1 MCRWAGALES
11 QTLLASRSFTSS
23 SPIALNA
30 DGAAGATTDALAAN
44 GTAAQAGAASA
55 AAADFLPA
63 ASSAAEGLAS
73 AAGQAAAGSSE
84 VGSVV
89 GVAMAAVDGLHATT
103 GLPWWAT
110 ISAVGLLVRTAMLPV
125 SLQGMKASAA
135 LMPLLRQ
142 AREEVAASLLP
153 PPSAAAAAGSAEA
166 AAAEQ
171 RREKQQRWQ
180 RAQQQQQQAAAAAAA
195 AAMQEQ
201 HQPAQQQQQQR
212 QRVPTNAQILARFQ
226 ELRRAAGAPHP
237 IWVLASPLAQLPVF
251 MTAMA
256 AIRTMSLNS
265 WPGFSSG
272 GTAWF
277 TDLTL
282 PAMDLANMVAPL
294 GEGGEGRWN
303 ARGIQR
309 FLFIIRIIW
318 TCRRLRHWGTNN
330 LSCTACGEPWCAG
343 TAGVVLPLGITLSML
358 ANIDAAF
365 TGKQGGMGT
374 GEAQHQHQQLHC
386 STCSLGA
393 CTVPSCATT
402 PC

>member
-1 MCRWAGALES
+1 M
-11 QTLLASRSFTSS
+11 
-23 SPIALNA
+23 
-30 DGAAGATTDALAAN
+30 
-44 GTAAQAGAASA
+44 
-55 AAADFLPA
+55 
-63 ASSAAEGLAS
+63 
-73 AAGQAAAGSSE
+73 AGSSE
-84 VGSVV
+84 VGSVL

-110 ISAVGLLVRTAMLPV
+110 ISAVGVLARAAMLPV

-142 AREEVAASLLP
+142 ARDEVAASLLP
-153 PPSAAAAAGSAEA
+153 PPSAAAVAGSEGA

-195 AAMQEQ
+195 VAVQEQ
-201 HQPAQQQQQQR
+201 QPGQEQQQQPRHR
-212 QRVPTNAQILARFQ
+212 QRAPTNAEILARFQ

-277 TDLTL
+277 ADLTL
-282 PAMDLANMVAPL
+282 PAMDLTNMVAPL
-294 GEGGEGRWN
+294 GGWVGR
-303 ARGIQR
+303 
-309 FLFIIRIIW
+309 
-318 TCRRLRHWGTNN
+318 
-330 LSCTACGEPWCAG
+330 
-343 TAGVVLPLGITLSML
+343 V
-358 ANIDAAF
+358 
-365 TGKQGGMGT
+365 GGMAVT
-374 GEAQHQHQQLHC
+374 AAAYEW
-386 STCSLGA
+386 S
-393 CTVPSCATT
+393 V
-402 PC
+402 